1 MKFSLVDL
9 DGVTCE
15 NKVLIILKLS
25 LLLRYNKQTVCVA
38 CHQVF
43 FYIYSHF

>member
-25 LLLRYNKQTVCVA
+25 LILRYNKQSVCVA
-38 CHQVF
+38 YYQFF
-43 FYIYSHF
+43 FYIYRHF